1 MDIKELKSIYTKQ
14 SQSNAKSDIKETLKE
29 YTRYIQISIRSVHDT
44 KKIIATVYTLD
55 GDTLVKK
62 QDGALI
68 EFNKLV
74 NGDTVDTDYYSYN
87 NDIKTLLETLK
98 TETEKTETR

>member
-1 MDIKELKSIYTKQ
+1 MNIKELQLIYTKQ

-29 YTRYIQISIRSVHDT
+29 YTRYIQISIRNVHDT

-98 TETEKTETR
+98 TETR